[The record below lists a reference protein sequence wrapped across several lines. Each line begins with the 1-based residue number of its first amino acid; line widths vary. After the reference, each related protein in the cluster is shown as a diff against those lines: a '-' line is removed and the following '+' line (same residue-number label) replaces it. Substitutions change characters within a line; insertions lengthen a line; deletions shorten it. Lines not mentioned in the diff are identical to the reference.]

1 MSTQENTSANTSLE
15 KEASNSGTT
24 YDIVLT
30 PEQIKRIEE
39 NRLKAQAKLRE
50 KQKQKELQNNSTS
63 SDTQE
68 TTNITNNVE
77 EKKLRPMKKF
87 QNYAEYDL
95 SKIKDSRGGFLFDEQ
110 SDENS
115 KKRKLESP
123 EPEFEA
129 LEPCKKNYKNHLI
142 N

>member
-1 MSTQENTSANTSLE
+1 MSTQKHTSINTSLD

-39 NRLKAQAKLRE
+39 NRLKAQEKLRE
-50 KQKQKELQNNSTS
+50 KQKQRELQNNSTS
-63 SDTQE
+63 DDTQG
-68 TTNITNNVE
+68 TTNTTNNVE

-87 QNYAEYDL
+87 QNYAEYNF
-95 SKIKDSRGGFLFDEQ
+95 SKMKDSHGGFLFEEQ

-115 KKRKLESP
+115 KKRKWESP
-123 EPEFEA
+123 EPELEA
-129 LEPCKKNYKNHLI
+129 LEPCKNYKNYLI